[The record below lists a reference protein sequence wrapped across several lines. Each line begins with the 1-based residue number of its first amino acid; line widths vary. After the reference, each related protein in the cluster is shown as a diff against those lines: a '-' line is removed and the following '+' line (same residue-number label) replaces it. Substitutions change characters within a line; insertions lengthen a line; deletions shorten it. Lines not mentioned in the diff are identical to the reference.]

1 MLGQERKL
9 LNIQDGE
16 ENFWPTFT
24 DLLSVIILVI
34 LLVLV
39 AYIFIA
45 QISTQKTREVQQMIN
60 LQIDEIIGLREKI
73 AGDLKQ
79 EFTDSSLAID
89 LDEETGAIVFR
100 GEILFATESAL
111 IRPDFKQ
118 MLQEIV
124 PRYVEVLLA
133 DEHKS
138 HISQIIIEG
147 HTDDRGDY
155 MYNLDLSQRR
165 AFNVVKYIL
174 GDEFPDFKHKEEL
187 KYYLTASGKSESSL
201 IKNRDGSV
209 NREKSRRVEIKFT
222 FKDQYLIDKM
232 REVVM

>member
-9 LNIQDGE
+9 LNFKEGE

-39 AYIFIA
+39 SYIFVA

-60 LQIDEIIGLREKI
+60 AQIDEIIGFREKI
-73 AGDLKQ
+73 ARDLRH
-79 EFTDSSLAID
+79 EFADSRLAIN
-89 LDEETGAIVFR
+89 LDEETGAISFSD
-100 GEILFATESAL
+100 EILFETESAV
-111 IRPDFKQ
+111 IRPEFKK
-118 MLQEIV
+118 MLKEII
-124 PRYVEVLLA
+124 PRYVEVLLQ
-133 DEHKS
+133 DEHKGN
-138 HISQIIIEG
+138 ISQIIVEG

-165 AFNVVKYIL
+165 AFNVVKFIL
-174 GDEFPDFKHKEEL
+174 GKDFPDFKHKEEL
-187 KYYLTASGKSESSL
+187 KYYLTASGKSESIL
-201 IKNRDGSV
+201 IKDSDGAV
-209 NREKSRRVEIKFT
+209 NRAKSRRVEIKFNI
-222 FKDQYLIDKM
+222 KDQYLIDKM